1 MDELT
6 YEVVFAIIRESVSL
20 FVLLVFL
27 FFSYKILARVIEG
40 GMSKFDELIQVVED
54 ICRKLE

>member
-6 YEVVFAIIRESVSL
+6 YDVLFAIIRESVSL

-27 FFSYKILARVIEG
+27 FFSYKLIARVIEG
-40 GMSKFDELIQVVED
+40 GMTKFDELIQAVED
-54 ICRKLE
+54 ICNKLK